1 MKFTKHVTPWALGL
15 IAVASLA
22 GCTANPIG
30 DSSTADLDS
39 DSKKDS
45 STSTVSTE
53 TEKVNITFWNNY
65 SEDPTGRGTDDD
77 SSYKAYWHMVDMID
91 AFEKENPN
99 ITVTTKAYKNY
110 NAIATDVD
118 AGLKTGNTPS
128 LAVTYGTYAY
138 NWKKYLIDVTDKG
151 EAMEKDSDIIA
162 DYMKAEKQQYG
173 GNKYYTLPFG
183 KSTEALMVNHEVFAA
198 SGAVAAGVAKGSY
211 PAPTSISTKE
221 AYSHPETFT
230 DMIAL
235 AKQMKTDYPDVFA
248 TQKNEAGYFTA
259 CPIIY
264 ETAENLFCTVM
275 ESAGIPY
282 MAANDYASTGVLFN
296 NDKAKEAIAQLKKWN
311 NDGLICVSD
320 NLYYTDEAK
329 GYHAYPSSVF
339 ADGKCFMIIA
349 TTRGSAWMVGDGYSV
364 DYTKLPKWDANSTV
378 KTTSQGGSICFFKKK
393 NKAEQEAA
401 IAFYDFLNE
410 KDNLAKLSV
419 ATDYCPIRSSA
430 YDTDDIKANVQA
442 YKTGVTA
449 SSSKDEKT
457 KAYAGNV
464 LGLNESYAKS
474 GESFM
479 SPVNK
484 FSSKFRTAVK
494 NLVINVFNDKTAS
507 TDDQIKTLV
516 DNEFT
521 KAYRST
527 VA

>member
-15 IAVASLA
+15 IAAASLA
-22 GCTANPIG
+22 SCGGTTNT
-30 DSSTADLDS
+30 DSSA
-39 DSKKDS
+39 KGS
-45 STSTVSTE
+45 SAEAEQVT
-53 TEKVNITFWNNY
+53 ITFWNNY

-77 SSYKAYWHMVDMID
+77 DSYKAYWHMVDMIAD
-91 AFEKENPN
+91 FEKENPN
-99 ITVTTKAYKNY
+99 ITVETKAYKNY
-110 NAIATDVD
+110 SAIATDVD
-118 AGLKTGNTPS
+118 AALKSGNTPS
-128 LAVTYGTYAY
+128 MAVTYGTYAY
-138 NWKKYLIDVTDKG
+138 NWEKYLVDVTDKG
-151 EAMEKDSDIIA
+151 TAMEKDADILA

-173 GNKYYTLPFG
+173 GSKYYTLPFG
-183 KSTEALMVNHEVFAA
+183 KSTEALMVNHEVFNAV
-198 SGAVAAGVAKGSY
+198 GATAAGVAQEGGY
-211 PAPTSISTKE
+211 PAPVAASTKT
-221 AYSHPETFT
+221 AYSHPETFS

-235 AKQMKTDYPDVFA
+235 ARQMKTDYADVFA
-248 TQKNEAGYFTA
+248 TQKNDAGYFTA

-275 ESAGIPY
+275 ESAGIDY
-282 MAANDYASTGVLFN
+282 MAASDSASTGVLFN
-296 NDKAKEAIAQLKKWN
+296 NDKAKEAIVQLKKWN
-311 NDGLICVSD
+311 NEGLICVSD

-349 TTRGSAWMVGDGYSV
+349 TTRGSAWMVGDGYTV

-378 KTTSQGGSICFFKKK
+378 KTTSQGGSICFFQKK

-410 KDNLAKLSV
+410 KENLAKLSV

-430 YDTDDIKANVQA
+430 YDTEDIKANVQA

-449 SSSKDEKT
+449 SSSKADKT

-464 LGLNESYAKS
+464 LDLNESYAKS

-484 FSSKFRTAVK
+484 YSSNFRTAAK
-494 NLVINVFNDKTAS
+494 NLIINVFNDKTAT
-507 TDDQIKTLV
+507 TDDEIKTLV
-516 DNEFT
+516 ANEFT
-521 KAYRST
+521 KAYTAT
-527 VA
+527 VK